1 MPGWQGAPDRI
12 LLIQLR
18 HLGDVLLCTPTVRA
32 LRSAFP
38 AASVD
43 FLSARLGAEA
53 LAANPHLDRVL
64 LWEPG
69 VQPQRRLVPT
79 LRERRYDLAID
90 FQSNPRTAWLTRL
103 SGARRRVGV
112 RRRGPRHLLY
122 TDAVPAP
129 DPAAYM
135 ARQRLALLEPLG
147 ISVGDSPELALELAV
162 GNDERA
168 FADEVWRRE
177 GLTGDAPVVAVS
189 AVSRDPHKQWGAGRW
204 AEVADGIAERGARI
218 LLTGGPGEGEQVD
231 AVAERMRHAAVRVD
245 GQTTVR
251 QLGALY
257 ERCEVWTGNDGGAKH
272 LAAAVGT
279 PTVSVNRWGTGGVWT
294 DARPGSPHH
303 YVEAPPPRGCEP
315 CEGCERCLAAVR
327 PDAVVREAAKT
338 LERRRASA
346 VSSVARG

>member
-1 MPGWQGAPDRI
+1 MPGWKRAPERI

-18 HLGDVLLCTPTVRA
+18 HLGDVLLCTPALRA
-32 LRSAFP
+32 LRRRFP
-38 AASVD
+38 AAAID
-43 FLSARLGAEA
+43 FLSGRLGTEG
-53 LAANPHLDRVL
+53 LAGNPHLDRVL

-69 VQPQRRLVPT
+69 VQPQRRLVAT
-79 LRERRYDLAID
+79 LRERRYDLVID

-103 SGARRRVGV
+103 SGAPRRVGV

-135 ARQRLALLEPLG
+135 ARQRFALLDPLG

-189 AVSRDPHKQWGAGRW
+189 VVSRDPHKQWGAGRW
-204 AEVADGIAERGARI
+204 AEVADRIAERGARI
-218 LLTGGPGEGEQVD
+218 LLSGGPGEREQVD
-231 AVAERMRHAAVRVD
+231 AMVERMCHLAVRTD

-257 ERCEVWTGNDGGAKH
+257 ARCDVWTGNDGGAKH

-279 PTVSVNRWGTGGVWT
+279 PTVAVNRWRAGAVWT
-294 DARPGSPHH
+294 DAGPASPHR
-303 YVEAPPPRGCEP
+303 YLEAPPPPECEE
-315 CEGCERCLAAVR
+315 CEGCERCLAEVT
-327 PDAVVREAAKT
+327 PDAVVREVAEV
-338 LERRRASA
+338 LERRRASPA
-346 VSSVARG
+346 SPLACG